1 MERSLHYLLLITQ
14 NSFYKEI
21 ISEAAQIGL
30 SPGQPKILEFLSVYD
45 GCEQKNIA
53 ESCEIEPATVSNI
66 LSGMEKA
73 GLIEKKKKEGNRRSS
88 FIYLTEKGK
97 RTADE
102 MNGIFLRI
110 EERALRNVSKEE
122 EEAFLSMLYKV
133 YQNMSVKNIHR

>member
-1 MERSLHYLLLITQ
+1 LHYLLLITQ

-66 LSGMEKA
+66 LSGMEKN

-97 RTADE
+97 KTADE
-102 MNGIFLRI
+102 VNGIFLRI

-122 EEAFLSMLYKV
+122 EETFLSMLYKV
-133 YQNMSVKNIHR
+133 YQNMSVENIHR